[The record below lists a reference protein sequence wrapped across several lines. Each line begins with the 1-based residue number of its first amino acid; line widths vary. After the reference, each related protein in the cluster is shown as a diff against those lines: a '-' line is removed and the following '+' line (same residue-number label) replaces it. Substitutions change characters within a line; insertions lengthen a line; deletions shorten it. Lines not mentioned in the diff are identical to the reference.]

1 MESEKH
7 LEGSMI
13 VKPPYFEN
21 ISFLEWKIIFENFV
35 KSIDIDLWYI
45 ISFGDFQPTKTIFDK
60 DDKNYKRMLDKN
72 NKAKLIIYKALP
84 RHEYEKVFFL
94 SNRK

>member
-1 MESEKH
+1 MESEEY
-7 LEGSMI
+7 LEGSLI

-21 ISFLEWKIIFENFV
+21 ISFLDRKIVFENFV

-60 DDKNYKRMLDKN
+60 EDKTIK
-72 NKAKLIIYKALP
+72 
-84 RHEYEKVFFL
+84 EC
-94 SNRK
+94 